1 MIKTQPSKEELHI
14 MMKEAEEISQI
25 LLKVTKIL
33 EEELFC
39 CRQDKNKISFI
50 DTSMFVEYE
59 KLHNSNLHLTQAISI
74 YHDWA
79 RRALLMIT
87 SNRGQLKSGILRQHA
102 WQACEIVSTISKL
115 LPKL

>member
-1 MIKTQPSKEELHI
+1 MKETQSSKEELRI

-33 EEELFC
+33 EGELLC
-39 CRQDKNKISFI
+39 EQEVENKISFI
-50 DTSMFVEYE
+50 DTSMLVEYE

-79 RRALLMIT
+79 RRTLLMVA
-87 SNRGQLKSGILRQHA
+87 SNRGQLKSGTLRQHA
-102 WQACEIVSTISKL
+102 WQACEIVSTISRL
-115 LPKL
+115 LPKP